1 LIICIVFLFSY
12 LYLISTE
19 FHLLYKK
26 IKFLIINI
34 NIDDLALYAG
44 YILVIIKG
52 DWHMVREEGKR
63 GYVYNL
69 DSNKTWGGII
79 FYLILGETAARK
91 RKRKRRLHSEG
102 GGLF

>member
-1 LIICIVFLFSY
+1 
-12 LYLISTE
+12 
-19 FHLLYKK
+19 
-26 IKFLIINI
+26 
-34 NIDDLALYAG
+34 
-44 YILVIIKG
+44 
-52 DWHMVREEGKR
+52 MVREEGKR

>member
-1 LIICIVFLFSY
+1 
-12 LYLISTE
+12 
-19 FHLLYKK
+19 
-26 IKFLIINI
+26 
-34 NIDDLALYAG
+34 
-44 YILVIIKG
+44 
-52 DWHMVREEGKR
+52 MVREEGKR

-91 RKRKRRLHSEG
+91 RKRERRLHREG